1 MSEHSIVGIVVNPK
15 LKKPVLVAYDGDE
28 IEIWSMER
36 GGLRIGMGSY
46 EQGDET
52 YLKPS
57 YVTGLPRV
65 HTPSGVL
72 LKGKGYGTSLYTG
85 LCVGAHLNYE
95 GDLQLGLDY
104 DGDGVCSD
112 SESRSSSADKWWRMA
127 VRLRLADDVEDEHTE
142 EGIEFEHGDLEC
154 THPDG
159 DVSVDFA
166 RGDLSR
172 TIRANAYYWES
183 ATNADLV
190 VAVLEGIELRS
201 GALVETKTSGTAYE
215 QAAMSGG
222 PRGDR
227 RFVHSMTPGGY
238 RNIWKALVEHDDA
251 SYVDRDALLALDMRN
266 MEPQAVNLLSTIA
279 TIDGIDDEDIDTMRM
294 RAERGLDPETPI
306 RQMRLQFKE
315 NPSREREIKSALA
328 ETKELRSSLDW
339 KRLSSLP

>member
-15 LKKPVLVAYDGDE
+15 VKKPVLVAWDGEE
-28 IEIWSMER
+28 IEIYSMDR
-36 GGLRIGMGSY
+36 GGLRIGLGSY
-46 EQGDET
+46 EQYDET

-72 LKGKGYGTSLYTG
+72 LKGKGYGTALYTG
-85 LCVGAHLNYE
+85 LCAGAHLNYE
-95 GDLQLGLDY
+95 GDLQLGVDY
-104 DGDGVCSD
+104 DGDGVSSD
-112 SESRSSSADKWWRMA
+112 SESRSASADKWWKMA

-142 EGIEFEHGDLEC
+142 EGVEFDSYDLEC
-154 THPDG
+154 THSDG
-159 DVSVDFA
+159 DVSLDFA

-201 GALVETKTSGTAYE
+201 GALVETKASGTAYE

-222 PRGDR
+222 SRGDR
-227 RFVHSMTPGGY
+227 RVVHAMTPGGY
-238 RNIWKALVEHDDA
+238 RNIWKALIEHDDA
-251 SYVDRDALLALDMRN
+251 EYVDRDALLALDMRG

-279 TIDGIDDEDIDTMRM
+279 TIDGVDDADIDAMRL
-294 RAERGLDPETPI
+294 RAEQNLDPEAPI
-306 RQMRLQFKE
+306 RQMRLQFKK
-315 NPSREREIKSALA
+315 NPSRESEIKSALA
-328 ETKELRSSLDW
+328 ETEELRASLDW
-339 KRLSSLP
+339 KRLSALP